1 MFVVVSK
8 RRKWEDGNSLVRFL
22 FSVVSTRRKWEADAS
37 FPFSL
42 SFRLPPRRKDL
53 KRICS
58 LRFLRSFRIENGKKV
73 SLIIFFSLRFT
84 IAEENGMKVSVI
96 RFLCP
101 ILRVCV
107 ENVIT
112 V

>member
-1 MFVVVSK
+1 MFVVVSQ
-8 RRKWEDGNSLVRFL
+8 RRKWKDGNSLAPFL

-42 SFRLPPRRKDL
+42 SFRLPPRIKDL

-73 SLIIFFSLRFT
+73 SLMIFFSLRFT
-84 IAEENGMKVSVI
+84 TAEENGMKVSVS
-96 RFLCP
+96 RFLCH
-101 ILRVCV
+101 ILRVRI
-107 ENVIT
+107 ENGKT